1 MHGEWPPAATL
12 HASGSACG
20 PIWGAFPS
28 IATHAG
34 PQSAIDGC
42 TRRQPYS
49 PKAHWISYPCRLGYN
64 VSALTGDPTKEAYVK
79 ELGASAVVN
88 GPEWAESARPLESQK
103 WAGAIDTVGS
113 KVLARV
119 LAEMDYNGVVAA
131 VD

>member
-1 MHGEWPPAATL
+1 MHQAVLAVPFGAPFRQSRHMPDRNRRLTAAPGVSHTPRK
-12 HASGSACG
+12 
-20 PIWGAFPS
+20 PIGFP
-28 IATHAG
+28 IL
-34 PQSAIDGC
+34 
-42 TRRQPYS
+42 
-49 PKAHWISYPCRLGYN
+49 PCRLGYN